1 MLCVLIQS
9 RTRVSSCQAHILHN
23 PRPSDPPPP
32 PLSPSYTSLYSPCGF
47 VLVSGM
53 FFFFFFFFQR
63 AALQTA
69 LEPRV
74 TLICMCGCWMASIT
88 PTTCS
93 RPIPATSDLLHFTY
107 RPEPAALCVPA
118 DSPPCVYEHG
128 LKCVVHVNIW
138 SCLLPSEEHA
148 ASCLMISLQAD
159 SSVSERSRG
168 GGERML
174 SLHCNHKMN
183 LLFCLR
189 SIIGQK
195 GFMNP
200 FLLMWN
206 LH

>member
-1 MLCVLIQS
+1 MFLPARLTYYII
-9 RTRVSSCQAHILHN
+9 HG
-23 PRPSDPPPP
+23 PPTPHHLLSLRLT
-32 PLSPSYTSLYSPCGF
+32 PLFALPFWSAAC
-47 VLVSGM
+47 

>member
-1 MLCVLIQS
+1 MLCVLVQS
-9 RTRVSSCQAHILHN
+9 RTRASSCQPHILHN

-47 VLVSGM
+47 LLVSGV
-53 FFFFFFFFQR
+53 FFFFRR

-69 LEPRV
+69 LQPHV
-74 TLICMCGCWMASIT
+74 TLICMRGCWMASIT
-88 PTTCS
+88 PVTRC
-93 RPIPATSDLLHFTY
+93 RPIPATSGLLHFTY
-107 RPEPAALCVPA
+107 GPEPAALSVPA
-118 DSPPCVYEHG
+118 HSPLCVYEHG

-174 SLHCNHKMN
+174 SLHCNRKNESFVPFAVDHRDKKG
-183 LLFCLR
+183 LLILSC
-189 SIIGQK
+189 
-195 GFMNP
+195 
-200 FLLMWN
+200 
-206 LH
+206 